1 MAAIIFTFAR
11 LPFHMILRENFLHA
25 VVMNLPPGKTSID
38 QSGDRGTTRF
48 SNAPGTESRTGSS
61 KEPNTIVL
69 EDRVNLGKSGNSIPE
84 AKHHSGENVPVPR
97 HRERHRRDFTTPSP
111 FETSGCSM
119 SSLPKNPRDSCSQ
132 PANEGHHRL
141 AVARF
146 AIDWDGRR
154 HALALDRALHPARH
168 GPDLE

>member
-1 MAAIIFTFAR
+1 
-11 LPFHMILRENFLHA
+11 MILRENFLHA

-48 SNAPGTESRTGSS
+48 SNAPGTVSRTGSS

-97 HRERHRRDFTTPSP
+97 HRERHPRGFSP
-111 FETSGCSM
+111 H
-119 SSLPKNPRDSCSQ
+119 LPPLKPLDVPCHRCRKTLVILADSQ
-132 PANEGHHRL
+132 PMKGIIGWL
-141 AVARF
+141 S
-146 AIDWDGRR
+146 
-154 HALALDRALHPARH
+154 PAS
-168 GPDLE
+168 P